1 MKDLPP
7 IIAQLFDEI
16 LKYRVD
22 PSGEH
27 YGITQDWL
35 REQIAMLHTDT
46 IHAVDSDG
54 KVDYNPILQSFV
66 MGCGGQ
72 ITYWDKI
79 AHSTTPVVIRG
90 VTKRKVMEACRAHGR
105 DFYYID
111 TGYFGNPVK
120 GKLYHRIT
128 RNDVQYFGPIMDR
141 PNDRLAQTGIGFKKF
156 RGGTNILL
164 APPSQKLLMMYDID
178 LDTWLNNTIE
188 EIKKYTDRPI
198 VIRKKQSR
206 AVRMTEDTMEMA
218 LAQDVH
224 CLVTFSSS
232 KGQDLQTETTISFRD
247 SIFGREINLRLSDQT
262 VTTRVPA
269 GIKDGAK
276 IKLKGRGAPGQGGP
290 GDLFITINVTKHPV
304 YTRDGDNLLM
314 TLPVT
319 FDEAALGA
327 DIAVPTL
334 QGEEVKVRLAPGT
347 NNGKVLRLKG
357 RGVTRNHASG
367 DLLITIEVTV
377 PQRLDAKAKKA
388 LEEFA
393 EATSSESPRKDI
405 FERARA

>member
-1 MKDLPP
+1 MAAKDLYEKDLYKILGVSKNDKPDAVKKAYRKLAKDLHP
-7 IIAQLFDEI
+7 DKTKGDKKLEDRFKEVSEAYEVLSDDKKRAEYDEMRDAY
-16 LKYRVD
+16 K
-22 PSGEH
+22 SGRIPQGGPQGG
-27 YGITQDWL
+27 YQSSGNFQD
-35 REQIAMLHTDT
+35 I
-46 IHAVDSDG
+46 
-54 KVDYNPILQSFV
+54 F
-66 MGCGGQ
+66 GGG
-72 ITYWDKI
+72 D
-79 AHSTTPVVIRG
+79 
-90 VTKRKVMEACRAHGR
+90 
-105 DFYYID
+105 
-111 TGYFGNPVK
+111 
-120 GKLYHRIT
+120 
-128 RNDVQYFGPIMDR
+128 
-141 PNDRLAQTGIGFKKF
+141 PNDIFSTLFGGGR
-156 RGGTNILL
+156 RG
-164 APPSQKLLMMYDID
+164 P
-178 LDTWLNNTIE
+178 
-188 EIKKYTDRPI
+188 
-198 VIRKKQSR
+198 
-206 AVRMTEDTMEMA
+206 
-218 LAQDVH
+218 
-224 CLVTFSSS
+224 S

-247 SIFGREINLRLSDQT
+247 SIFGREINLRLNDQT

-276 IKLKGRGAPGQGGP
+276 IKLKGRGAPGQAGP

-304 YTRDGDNLLM
+304 YTRDGDNLIM

-347 NNGKVLRLKG
+347 NNGKVLRLKS

-388 LEEFA
+388 LEDFA

>member
-1 MKDLPP
+1 MAAKDLYEKDLYKILGVSKNDNPDAVKKAYRKLAKDLHP
-7 IIAQLFDEI
+7 DKTKGDKKLEDRFKEVSEAYEVLSDDKKRAEYDEMRDAYKTGRI
-16 LKYRVD
+16 PQGGPQGGYQS
-22 PSGEH
+22 SGNF
-27 YGITQDWL
+27 QD
-35 REQIAMLHTDT
+35 I
-46 IHAVDSDG
+46 
-54 KVDYNPILQSFV
+54 F
-66 MGCGGQ
+66 GGG
-72 ITYWDKI
+72 D
-79 AHSTTPVVIRG
+79 
-90 VTKRKVMEACRAHGR
+90 
-105 DFYYID
+105 
-111 TGYFGNPVK
+111 
-120 GKLYHRIT
+120 
-128 RNDVQYFGPIMDR
+128 
-141 PNDRLAQTGIGFKKF
+141 PNDIFSTLFGGGR
-156 RGGTNILL
+156 RG
-164 APPSQKLLMMYDID
+164 P
-178 LDTWLNNTIE
+178 
-188 EIKKYTDRPI
+188 
-198 VIRKKQSR
+198 
-206 AVRMTEDTMEMA
+206 
-218 LAQDVH
+218 
-224 CLVTFSSS
+224 S

-276 IKLKGRGAPGQGGP
+276 IKLKGRGAPGQAGP

-304 YTRDGDNLLM
+304 YTRDGDNLIM

-357 RGVTRNHASG
+357 RGVTRNHATG
-367 DLLITIEVTV
+367 DLLITMEVTV

>member
-1 MKDLPP
+1 MAAKDLYEKDLYKILGVSKNDKPDAVKKAYRKLAKDLHP
-7 IIAQLFDEI
+7 DKTKGDKKLEDRFKEVSEAYEVLSDDKKRAEYDEMRDAY
-16 LKYRVD
+16 K
-22 PSGEH
+22 SGR
-27 YGITQDWL
+27 ITQ
-35 REQIAMLHTDT
+35 
-46 IHAVDSDG
+46 G
-54 KVDYNPILQSFV
+54 GPQS
-66 MGCGGQ
+66 GYQSGGNFQ
-72 ITYWDKI
+72 DI
-79 AHSTTPVVIRG
+79 
-90 VTKRKVMEACRAHGR
+90 
-105 DFYYID
+105 
-111 TGYFGNPVK
+111 FG
-120 GKLYHRIT
+120 GG
-128 RNDVQYFGPIMDR
+128 D
-141 PNDRLAQTGIGFKKF
+141 PNDIFSTLFGGGR
-156 RGGTNILL
+156 RG
-164 APPSQKLLMMYDID
+164 P
-178 LDTWLNNTIE
+178 
-188 EIKKYTDRPI
+188 
-198 VIRKKQSR
+198 
-206 AVRMTEDTMEMA
+206 
-218 LAQDVH
+218 
-224 CLVTFSSS
+224 S

>member
-1 MKDLPP
+1 MAAKDLYEKDLYKILGVSKNDNPDAVKKAYRKLAKDLHP
-7 IIAQLFDEI
+7 DKTKGDKKLEDRFKEVSEAYEVLSDDKKRAEYDEMRDAY
-16 LKYRVD
+16 KSGRV
-22 PSGEH
+22 PQGGPQGGYQSSGNF
-27 YGITQDWL
+27 QD
-35 REQIAMLHTDT
+35 I
-46 IHAVDSDG
+46 
-54 KVDYNPILQSFV
+54 F
-66 MGCGGQ
+66 GGG
-72 ITYWDKI
+72 D
-79 AHSTTPVVIRG
+79 
-90 VTKRKVMEACRAHGR
+90 
-105 DFYYID
+105 
-111 TGYFGNPVK
+111 
-120 GKLYHRIT
+120 
-128 RNDVQYFGPIMDR
+128 
-141 PNDRLAQTGIGFKKF
+141 PNDIFSTLFGGGR
-156 RGGTNILL
+156 RG
-164 APPSQKLLMMYDID
+164 P
-178 LDTWLNNTIE
+178 
-188 EIKKYTDRPI
+188 
-198 VIRKKQSR
+198 
-206 AVRMTEDTMEMA
+206 
-218 LAQDVH
+218 
-224 CLVTFSSS
+224 S

-276 IKLKGRGAPGQGGP
+276 IKLKGRGAPGQAGP

-304 YTRDGDNLLM
+304 YTRDGDNLIM

-357 RGVTRNHASG
+357 RGVTRNHATG

>member
-1 MKDLPP
+1 MAAKDLYEKDLYKILGVSKNDNPDAVKKAYRKLAKDLHP
-7 IIAQLFDEI
+7 DKTKGDKKLEDRFKEVSEAYEVLSDDKKRAEYDEMRDAYKTGRIPQGGPQGGYQSSGNFQDIFGGGDSNDIFSTLF
-16 LKYRVD
+16 
-22 PSGEH
+22 
-27 YGITQDWL
+27 
-35 REQIAMLHTDT
+35 
-46 IHAVDSDG
+46 
-54 KVDYNPILQSFV
+54 
-66 MGCGGQ
+66 GGGR
-72 ITYWDKI
+72 
-79 AHSTTPVVIRG
+79 RG
-90 VTKRKVMEACRAHGR
+90 
-105 DFYYID
+105 
-111 TGYFGNPVK
+111 P
-120 GKLYHRIT
+120 
-128 RNDVQYFGPIMDR
+128 
-141 PNDRLAQTGIGFKKF
+141 
-156 RGGTNILL
+156 
-164 APPSQKLLMMYDID
+164 
-178 LDTWLNNTIE
+178 
-188 EIKKYTDRPI
+188 
-198 VIRKKQSR
+198 
-206 AVRMTEDTMEMA
+206 
-218 LAQDVH
+218 
-224 CLVTFSSS
+224 S

-276 IKLKGRGAPGQGGP
+276 IKLKGRGAPGQAGP

-304 YTRDGDNLLM
+304 YTRDGDNLIM

-357 RGVTRNHASG
+357 RGVTRNHATG

>member
-1 MKDLPP
+1 MAAKDLYEKDLYKILGVSKNDKPDAVKKAYRKLAKDLHP
-7 IIAQLFDEI
+7 DKTKGDKKLEDRFKEVSEAYEVLSDDKKRAEYDEMRDVY
-16 LKYRVD
+16 K
-22 PSGEH
+22 SGRIPQGGPQSG
-27 YGITQDWL
+27 YQSSGNFQD
-35 REQIAMLHTDT
+35 I
-46 IHAVDSDG
+46 
-54 KVDYNPILQSFV
+54 F
-66 MGCGGQ
+66 GGG
-72 ITYWDKI
+72 D
-79 AHSTTPVVIRG
+79 
-90 VTKRKVMEACRAHGR
+90 
-105 DFYYID
+105 
-111 TGYFGNPVK
+111 
-120 GKLYHRIT
+120 
-128 RNDVQYFGPIMDR
+128 
-141 PNDRLAQTGIGFKKF
+141 PNDIFSTLFGGGR
-156 RGGTNILL
+156 RG
-164 APPSQKLLMMYDID
+164 P
-178 LDTWLNNTIE
+178 
-188 EIKKYTDRPI
+188 
-198 VIRKKQSR
+198 
-206 AVRMTEDTMEMA
+206 
-218 LAQDVH
+218 
-224 CLVTFSSS
+224 S

>member
-1 MKDLPP
+1 MAAKDLYEKDLYKILGVSKNDNPDAVKKAYRKLAKDLHP
-7 IIAQLFDEI
+7 DKTKGDKKLEDRFKEVSEAYEVLSDDKKRAEYDEMRDAYKTGRI
-16 LKYRVD
+16 PQGGPQGGYQS
-22 PSGEH
+22 SGNF
-27 YGITQDWL
+27 QD
-35 REQIAMLHTDT
+35 I
-46 IHAVDSDG
+46 
-54 KVDYNPILQSFV
+54 F
-66 MGCGGQ
+66 GGG
-72 ITYWDKI
+72 D
-79 AHSTTPVVIRG
+79 
-90 VTKRKVMEACRAHGR
+90 
-105 DFYYID
+105 
-111 TGYFGNPVK
+111 
-120 GKLYHRIT
+120 
-128 RNDVQYFGPIMDR
+128 
-141 PNDRLAQTGIGFKKF
+141 PNDIFSTLFGGGR
-156 RGGTNILL
+156 RG
-164 APPSQKLLMMYDID
+164 P
-178 LDTWLNNTIE
+178 
-188 EIKKYTDRPI
+188 
-198 VIRKKQSR
+198 
-206 AVRMTEDTMEMA
+206 
-218 LAQDVH
+218 
-224 CLVTFSSS
+224 S

-247 SIFGREINLRLSDQT
+247 SVFGREINLRLSDQT

-276 IKLKGRGAPGQGGP
+276 IKLKGRGAPGQAGP

-304 YTRDGDNLLM
+304 YTRDGDNLIM

-357 RGVTRNHASG
+357 RGVTRNHATG